1 MRAPK
6 PLPSDKVWAQLTHF
20 SRKCSISHNPHHGSG
35 DFVPELMKLFEPRL
49 YLVHQNCNNT
59 FSLHLVRG
67 TTGKFCLVLI
77 NFDFVLWNRQLQL
90 QDGRPFGAEQE
101 LDEKFQKRNQAKVI
115 EMMTTKMTMMLI
127 MMMMVTMQSSCRDNR
142 VTAEL

>member
-20 SRKCSISHNPHHGSG
+20 SRKCSISQNPHHGSG
-35 DFVPELMKLFEPRL
+35 DFVPELMKLFEPML
-49 YLVHQNCNNT
+49 YLVHQSCNE
-59 FSLHLVRG
+59 HLVRG

-77 NFDFVLWNRQLQL
+77 NLCCEIDSFSYRMGAHP
-90 QDGRPFGAEQE
+90 GRNKSY
-101 LDEKFQKRNQAKVI
+101 EKFQKRNQAKVI
-115 EMMTTKMTMMLI
+115 EMMTTMMVVMLI